1 MPKPCCKNCEYFVVE
16 ADGLSWC
23 MMTCENVK
31 EDGKCEEFVWVR
43 DEDDEGGGER
53 KRITT
58 LY

>member
-43 DEDDEGGGER
+43 DEDDEGGGE
-53 KRITT
+53 
-58 LY
+58 